1 MQLAIAQ
8 EEYDHFKSE
17 ANRTLEQQK
26 TVNPLEGMEI
36 DQGNGRKMVL
46 YDPACGGCSYLV
58 MAEGETAGDLFGRRL
73 ADGPARITIEDVN
86 FDPESGAFDAA
97 IKAPPEFEG
106 QKIELGMK
114 FEKDFSGVAE
124 AK

>member
-1 MQLAIAQ
+1 MAQ

-17 ANRTLEQQK
+17 ANRTIEQQK

-73 ADGPARITIEDVN
+73 AADRIPINIGEFN
-86 FDPESGAFDAA
+86 PESGEL
-97 IKAPPEFEG
+97 KAE
-106 QKIELGMK
+106 I
-114 FEKDFSGVAE
+114 
-124 AK
+124 

>member
-1 MQLAIAQ
+1 MALAMAQ

-73 ADGPARITIEDVN
+73 ADGPARITINVNN
-86 FDPESGAFDAA
+86 FDPESGELAA
-97 IKAPPEFEG
+97 EI
-106 QKIELGMK
+106 
-114 FEKDFSGVAE
+114 
-124 AK
+124 

>member
-1 MQLAIAQ
+1 MSLAIAQ

-46 YDPACGGCSYLV
+46 YDPECGGCSYLV
-58 MAEGETAGDLFGRRL
+58 MAEGESAGDLFGRRL
-73 ADGPARITIEDVN
+73 AEGPTRITIGDVD
-86 FDPESGAFDAA
+86 FDPESGAFNAA
-97 IKAPPEFEG
+97 I
-106 QKIELGMK
+106 
-114 FEKDFSGVAE
+114 
-124 AK
+124 